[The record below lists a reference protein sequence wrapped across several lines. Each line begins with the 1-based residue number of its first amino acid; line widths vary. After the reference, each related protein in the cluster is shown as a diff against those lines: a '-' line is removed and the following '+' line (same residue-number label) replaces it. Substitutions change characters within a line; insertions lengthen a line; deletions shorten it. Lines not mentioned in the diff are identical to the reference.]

1 MEVIHQEFYGNSIL
15 NWAIAVGILILS
27 FVVVKMLYWIFSNV
41 IRRLTSKTKTNLDD
55 VLIDKLEKP
64 LTYLVLILGY
74 WISIHYLVFKEEV
87 EIVLENA
94 AYFLL
99 VIDVTAILSRIV
111 DALISEVIMPI
122 TEKSDSSFDNQLI
135 PVIQKGVRSI
145 IWILGIII
153 GLDNIGFDITAMIA
167 GLGIG
172 GLALALAAQDSVK
185 NIFAGIMI
193 FLDKPFRI
201 KDRIQVDGFDG
212 IVEEVGLRSTRLRTL
227 EGRIVTIPNSRF
239 TDNSVTNVTS
249 QPTLKVKLNLGLT
262 YDTDEDQMQ
271 KAIDI
276 LEDIVKDQ
284 EAITDD
290 YAAGFNGFGDFS
302 LNILFIY
309 YVKPDS
315 HWLDTQTLVNKEI
328 LRRFNKEG
336 LEFAFPTQ
344 TILKKIF
351 SGILDT

>member
-1 MEVIHQEFYGNSIL
+1 MEVLHQEFYGNSIL
-15 NWAIAVGILILS
+15 NWVIAVGILILS

-87 EIVLENA
+87 ELVLENA

-99 VIDVTAILSRIV
+99 VIDFTAILSRIV
-111 DALISEVIMPI
+111 DALITEIIMPI
-122 TEKSDSSFDNQLI
+122 SEKSDSSFDNQLI

-262 YDTDEDQMQ
+262 YDTDEVQMQ

-276 LEDIVKDQ
+276 LEDIVKNQ

-344 TILKKIF
+344 TILKKDI
-351 SGILDT
+351 

>member
-1 MEVIHQEFYGNSIL
+1 MEVLHQEFYGNSIL
-15 NWAIAVGILILS
+15 NWVIAVGILILS

-87 EIVLENA
+87 ELALENV

-111 DALISEVIMPI
+111 DALITEIIMPI
-122 TEKSDSSFDNQLI
+122 SEKSDSSFDNQLI

-262 YDTDEDQMQ
+262 YDTDEVQMQ

-276 LEDIVKDQ
+276 LEDIVKNQ

-344 TILKKIF
+344 TILKKDI
-351 SGILDT
+351 

>member
-1 MEVIHQEFYGNSIL
+1 MEVLHQEFYGNSIL
-15 NWAIAVGILILS
+15 NWVIAVGILILS

-41 IRRLTSKTKTNLDD
+41 IRRLTSKTKTSLDD

-87 EIVLENA
+87 ELVLENA

-111 DALISEVIMPI
+111 DALITEIIMPI
-122 TEKSDSSFDNQLI
+122 SEKSDSSFDNQLI

-249 QPTLKVKLNLGLT
+249 QPTLKVKLNLGLI
-262 YDTDEDQMQ
+262 YDTDEVQMQ

-276 LEDIVKDQ
+276 LEDIVKNQ

-309 YVKPDS
+309 YVKPNS

-344 TILKKIF
+344 TILKKDI
-351 SGILDT
+351 

>member
-1 MEVIHQEFYGNSIL
+1 MEVLHQEFYGNSIL
-15 NWAIAVGILILS
+15 NWVIAVGILILS

-74 WISIHYLVFKEEV
+74 WISIHYLMFKEEV
-87 EIVLENA
+87 ELVLENV

-111 DALISEVIMPI
+111 DALITEIIMPI
-122 TEKSDSSFDNQLI
+122 SEKSDSSFDNQLI

-249 QPTLKVKLNLGLT
+249 QPTLKVKLNLGLI
-262 YDTDEDQMQ
+262 YDTDEVQMQ

-276 LEDIVKDQ
+276 LEDIVKNQ

-344 TILKKIF
+344 TILKKDI
-351 SGILDT
+351 

>member
-1 MEVIHQEFYGNSIL
+1 MEVLHQEFYGNSIL

-74 WISIHYLVFKEEV
+74 WISVHYLVFKEEV
-87 EIVLENA
+87 EIVLENV

-99 VIDVTAILSRIV
+99 VVDVTAILSRIV

-122 TEKSDSSFDNQLI
+122 TERSDSSFDNQLI

-145 IWILGIII
+145 IWVLGIII

-212 IVEEVGLRSTRLRTL
+212 TVEEVGLRSTRLRTL

-262 YDTDEDQMQ
+262 YDTDEVQMQ

-284 EAITDD
+284 DAITND

-315 HWLDTQTLVNKEI
+315 HWLDTQTMVNKEV

-344 TILKKIF
+344 TILKKDI
-351 SGILDT
+351 

>member
-1 MEVIHQEFYGNSIL
+1 MEVLHQEFYGNSIL

-87 EIVLENA
+87 ELVLENA

-111 DALISEVIMPI
+111 DALITEIIMPI
-122 TEKSDSSFDNQLI
+122 SEKSDSSFDNQLI

-262 YDTDEDQMQ
+262 YDTDEVQMQ

-344 TILKKIF
+344 TILKKDI
-351 SGILDT
+351 

>member
-1 MEVIHQEFYGNSIL
+1 MEVLHQEFYGNSIL

-87 EIVLENA
+87 ELVLENA

-99 VIDVTAILSRIV
+99 VINVTAILSRIV
-111 DALISEVIMPI
+111 DALITEIIMPI
-122 TEKSDSSFDNQLI
+122 SEKSDSSFDNQLI

-249 QPTLKVKLNLGLT
+249 QPTLKVKLNLGLI
-262 YDTDEDQMQ
+262 YDTDEVQMQ

-276 LEDIVKDQ
+276 LEDIVKNQ

-344 TILKKIF
+344 TILKKDI
-351 SGILDT
+351 

>member
-1 MEVIHQEFYGNSIL
+1 MEVLHQEFYGNSIL

-74 WISIHYLVFKEEV
+74 WISIHYLVFKVNV
-87 EIVLENA
+87 ELVLENV

-111 DALISEVIMPI
+111 DALITEIIMPI
-122 TEKSDSSFDNQLI
+122 SEKSDSSFDNQLI

-262 YDTDEDQMQ
+262 YDTDEVQMQ

-276 LEDIVKDQ
+276 LEDIVKNQ

-344 TILKKIF
+344 TILKKDI
-351 SGILDT
+351 

>member
-1 MEVIHQEFYGNSIL
+1 MEVLHQEFYGNSIL

-87 EIVLENA
+87 ELVLENA

-99 VIDVTAILSRIV
+99 VIDFTAILSRIV
-111 DALISEVIMPI
+111 DALITEIIMPI
-122 TEKSDSSFDNQLI
+122 SEKSDSSFDNQLI

-249 QPTLKVKLNLGLT
+249 QPTLKVKLNLGLI
-262 YDTDEDQMQ
+262 YDTDEVQMQ

-276 LEDIVKDQ
+276 LEDIVKNQ

-315 HWLDTQTLVNKEI
+315 HWLDTQTLVNKEV

-344 TILKKIF
+344 TILKKDI
-351 SGILDT
+351 

>member
-1 MEVIHQEFYGNSIL
+1 MEVLHQEFYGNSIL

-87 EIVLENA
+87 ELVLENA

-111 DALISEVIMPI
+111 DALITEIIMPI
-122 TEKSDSSFDNQLI
+122 SEKSDSSFDNQLI

-249 QPTLKVKLNLGLT
+249 QPTLKVKLNLGLI
-262 YDTDEDQMQ
+262 YDTDEVQMQ

-276 LEDIVKDQ
+276 LEDIVKNQ

-344 TILKKIF
+344 TILKKDI
-351 SGILDT
+351 

>member
-1 MEVIHQEFYGNSIL
+1 MEVLHQEFYGNSIL
-15 NWAIAVGILILS
+15 NWATAVGILILS
-27 FVVVKMLYWIFSNV
+27 FIVVKMLYWIFSNV

-87 EIVLENA
+87 ELVLENV

-111 DALISEVIMPI
+111 DALITEIIMPI
-122 TEKSDSSFDNQLI
+122 SEKSDSSFDNQLI

-262 YDTDEDQMQ
+262 YDTDEVQMQ

-276 LEDIVKDQ
+276 LEDIVKNQ

-344 TILKKIF
+344 TILKKDI
-351 SGILDT
+351 

>member
-1 MEVIHQEFYGNSIL
+1 MEIIHQEFYGNSIL

-74 WISIHYLVFKEEV
+74 WISIHYLFFKEEV

-111 DALISEVIMPI
+111 DSLISEVIMPI

-262 YDTDEDQMQ
+262 YDTDENQMQ

-344 TILKKIF
+344 TILKKDI
-351 SGILDT
+351 

>member
-1 MEVIHQEFYGNSIL
+1 MEVLHQEFYGNSIL

-87 EIVLENA
+87 ELALENV

-111 DALISEVIMPI
+111 DALITEIIMPI
-122 TEKSDSSFDNQLI
+122 SEKSDSSFDNQLI

-249 QPTLKVKLNLGLT
+249 QPTLKVKLNLGLI
-262 YDTDEDQMQ
+262 YDTDEVQMQ

-276 LEDIVKDQ
+276 LEDIVKNQ

-344 TILKKIF
+344 TILKKDI
-351 SGILDT
+351 

>member
-15 NWAIAVGILILS
+15 NWVIAVGILILS

-41 IRRLTSKTKTNLDD
+41 IRRLTSKTKTSLDD

-87 EIVLENA
+87 ELALENV

-111 DALISEVIMPI
+111 DALITEIIMPI
-122 TEKSDSSFDNQLI
+122 SEKSDSSFDNQLI

-249 QPTLKVKLNLGLT
+249 QPTLKVKLNLGLI
-262 YDTDEDQMQ
+262 YDTDEVQMQ

-276 LEDIVKDQ
+276 LEDIVKNQ

-344 TILKKIF
+344 TILKKDI
-351 SGILDT
+351 

>member
-1 MEVIHQEFYGNSIL
+1 MEIIHQEFYGNSIL

-262 YDTDEDQMQ
+262 YDTDENQMQ

-344 TILKKIF
+344 TILKKDI
-351 SGILDT
+351 

>member
-1 MEVIHQEFYGNSIL
+1 MEVLHQEFYGNSIL
-15 NWAIAVGILILS
+15 NWAIAVGILIFS

-41 IRRLTSKTKTNLDD
+41 IRRLTSKTKTSLDD

-87 EIVLENA
+87 ELVLENT

-111 DALISEVIMPI
+111 DALITEIIMPI
-122 TEKSDSSFDNQLI
+122 SEKSDSSFDNQLI

-262 YDTDEDQMQ
+262 YDTDEVQMQ

-276 LEDIVKDQ
+276 LEDIVKNQ

-344 TILKKIF
+344 TILKKDI
-351 SGILDT
+351 

>member
-55 VLIDKLEKP
+55 VLINKLEKP
-64 LTYLVLILGY
+64 LTYLILILGY
-74 WISIHYLVFKEEV
+74 WISIHYLFFKEEV
-87 EIVLENA
+87 EVVLENA

-99 VIDVTAILSRIV
+99 VVDVTAILSRIV

-145 IWILGIII
+145 IWVLGIII

-172 GLALALAAQDSVK
+172 GLVLALAAQDSVK

-212 IVEEVGLRSTRLRTL
+212 TVEEVGLRSTRLRTL

-239 TDNSVTNVTS
+239 TDNSVTNVSS

-262 YDTDEDQMQ
+262 YDTDEVQMQ

-344 TILKKIF
+344 TILKKDI
-351 SGILDT
+351 

>member
-1 MEVIHQEFYGNSIL
+1 MEVLHQEFYGNSIL

-87 EIVLENA
+87 ELVLENV

-111 DALISEVIMPI
+111 DALITEIIMPI
-122 TEKSDSSFDNQLI
+122 SEKSDSSFDNQLI

-262 YDTDEDQMQ
+262 YDTDEVQMQ

-276 LEDIVKDQ
+276 LEDIVKNQ

-290 YAAGFNGFGDFS
+290 YAAGINGFGDFS

-344 TILKKIF
+344 TILKKDI
-351 SGILDT
+351 

>member
-74 WISIHYLVFKEEV
+74 WISIHYLVFKVNV
-87 EIVLENA
+87 ELVLENV

-99 VIDVTAILSRIV
+99 VIDFTAMLSRIV
-111 DALISEVIMPI
+111 DALITEIIMPI
-122 TEKSDSSFDNQLI
+122 SEKSDSSFDNQLI

-249 QPTLKVKLNLGLT
+249 QPTLKVKLNLGLI
-262 YDTDEDQMQ
+262 YDTDEVQMQ

-276 LEDIVKDQ
+276 LEDIVKNQ

-344 TILKKIF
+344 TILKKDI
-351 SGILDT
+351 

>member
-1 MEVIHQEFYGNSIL
+1 MEVLHQEFYGNSIL
-15 NWAIAVGILILS
+15 NWAVAVGILILS

-87 EIVLENA
+87 ELVLENA

-99 VIDVTAILSRIV
+99 VIDVTAILSRVV
-111 DALISEVIMPI
+111 DALITEIIMPI
-122 TEKSDSSFDNQLI
+122 SEKSDSSFDNQLI

-262 YDTDEDQMQ
+262 YDTDEVQMQ

-276 LEDIVKDQ
+276 LEDIVKNQ

-344 TILKKIF
+344 TILKKDI
-351 SGILDT
+351 